1 MKVRPFLKREY
12 LLFRFFISDTL
23 PTGRSMRK
31 GMFFRLLSALLL
43 FPLSL
48 QAQELKNPAAPMRDS
63 HANKPAISG
72 RSLLESDE
80 SGELLTSPSV
90 SRTFYEIAYE
100 LAKPGDVRGPELDQ
114 AITFL
119 TAALKLDKNSQRNRP
134 LLIELAARDSSRDY
148 AALVQEMLAEY
159 VDEFA
164 DLEVVRKAVGY
175 LLERANSREER
186 ERLLEQMLGTLG
198 SKNTLLGSEI
208 ATLLG
213 VLKAEKADKE
223 AATFYLLQAY
233 RSNRYNKV
241 AFAKLVEAAP
251 DQIGPVVYL
260 ERLRLA
266 LRENPS
272 DIDVAIAFAEYAE
285 QLQLYE
291 TAAAAYQYCADLF
304 DYLYPTE
311 ALPARI
317 YLPWAI
323 SHYNTQRDQ
332 SQCVTIAERIR
343 AQGEFDLRLEAIV
356 AKAAIKLG
364 DNESAAQ
371 TFQTIEKQTQALLKQ
386 QELAEP
392 ADSNNAKQELTE
404 QLAWFYCFALPIPD
418 KAVTWANEAFA
429 KKNSPVTAALL
440 AYALVMNGQMEWA
453 KPLIENFERNQIT
466 ELTVA
471 QLQLAQGQ
479 TDLAINTLTAAVTRD
494 PGSFAAERGKEILA
508 RQGRKYVPPI
518 APETVLASLEARIG
532 QALVPTF
539 IPPEQAIS
547 TQLDIRGSSFPYG
560 STFGGTVVITNN
572 SSEPLV
578 MSDAGLFKGT
588 IRIDAEIRG
597 DLTKNIPNLVFT
609 RIQAAF
615 LVEPGRSILIP
626 LRIMTGELRRML
638 LSFPQAN
645 LSVEFTL
652 YIDPVLTSEG
662 TIVNR
667 LTQIKPG
674 KVRIERPG
682 IELTTKYLQDR
693 FKSISRDH
701 IDQKINTAQLFI
713 GLLMEQQ
720 AMAGSEP
727 LYKHLS
733 ADWVPPLLRPA
744 LTHESGL
751 LRHPGRDEWAV
762 KVYTMAEML
771 GLTLDHEL
779 IKAVA
784 ENLNHPKWPVR
795 MMTMY
800 LLAGKQQGVFDKV
813 LDWSIQHD
821 PNSSVRGMAAALRK
835 SGSGP

>member
-1 MKVRPFLKREY
+1 
-12 LLFRFFISDTL
+12 
-23 PTGRSMRK
+23 MRK
-31 GMFFRLLSALLL
+31 GMLFRVVSALL
-43 FPLSL
+43 FCPLSL
-48 QAQELKNPAAPMRDS
+48 QAQGLRDPGTPIPDS
-63 HANKPAISG
+63 RESESG
-72 RSLLESDE
+72 YSTYPLLESNE
-80 SGELLTSPSV
+80 SGELLSSASV
-90 SRTFYEIAYE
+90 SRKFYEIAYE
-100 LAKPGDVRGPELDQ
+100 LAKPSEVRGPELDQ

-119 TAALKLDKNSQRNRP
+119 TAALKLDRNSKGIRP
-134 LLIELAARDSSRDY
+134 LLIEFAARDSMRDY
-148 AALVQEMLAEY
+148 AALVQEMLVDY

-175 LLERANSREER
+175 LLEQANSREER

-198 SKNTLLGSEI
+198 SKNNILGSEI

-233 RSNRYNKV
+233 RSNRYNKA

-251 DQIGPVVYL
+251 DQIGPAVYL

-291 TAAAAYQYCADLF
+291 SSAAAYQYCADLF
-304 DYLYPTE
+304 DYLYPAE
-311 ALPARI
+311 VLPARI

-323 SHYNTQRDQ
+323 SSYNTQRDQ
-332 SQCVTIAERIR
+332 SQCVKIVERIR

-356 AKAAIKLG
+356 AKAEIKLG
-364 DNESAAQ
+364 DNESAAR
-371 TFQTIEKQTQALLKQ
+371 TFQTIEKTTQELLKQ
-386 QELAEP
+386 QEQAGSSTD
-392 ADSNNAKQELTE
+392 AGSVDSNDAKQDLTE
-404 QLAWFYCFALPIPD
+404 QLAWFYCFALPMPD
-418 KAVTWANEAFA
+418 KAVAWANEAFS
-429 KKNSPVTAALL
+429 KKNSPVTATLL

-453 KPLIENFERNQIT
+453 KPLIANYERNQIT
-466 ELTVA
+466 ELTSA
-471 QLQLAQGQ
+471 QIQLAQGQ
-479 TDLAINTLTAAVTRD
+479 TDLAINTLTAAVARD
-494 PGSFAAERGKEILA
+494 PGSFAAERAKEILA
-508 RQGRKYVPPI
+508 KRGREYVPLV
-518 APETVLASLEARIG
+518 APDAVLASLQASIG
-532 QALVPTF
+532 QTLVPDF

-547 TQLDIRGSSFPYG
+547 AQLDIRGSSFPYG
-560 STFGGTVVITNN
+560 SEFGGTVVITNN

-578 MSDAGLFKGT
+578 MSDDGLFKGN
-588 IRIDAEIRG
+588 IRIDAEMSG
-597 DLTKNIPNLVFT
+597 DLTRKITNLVFT
-609 RIQAAF
+609 KIQAAF

-626 LRIMTGELRRML
+626 LRLMTGELRRTL
-638 LSFPQAN
+638 LTFPQAT
-645 LSVEFTL
+645 LSIEFML

-662 TIVNR
+662 TIANR

-682 IELTTKYLQDR
+682 VELTTKYLQDQ

-701 IDQKINTAQLFI
+701 NDQKIKTAQLFT
-713 GLLMEQQ
+713 GLLMEQH
-720 AMAGSEP
+720 AMAGTEP
-727 LYKHLS
+727 LYKHMS
-733 ADWVPPLLRPA
+733 GDWVVPLLRSA

-751 LRHPGRDEWAV
+751 LRHPGRNEWGV

-771 GLTLDHEL
+771 GLPLDHEL

-800 LLAGKQQGVFDKV
+800 LLAGKQRGVFDKV
-813 LDWSIQHD
+813 LDWTVQHD
-821 PNSSVRGMAAALRK
+821 PNPSVREMAAALRK
-835 SGSGP
+835 AGSEP